1 MLFESLQAGRSIAPA
16 AEAVKMCIDG
26 NYLVLT
32 RKSPISVA
40 MTAAALSFRWI

>member
-1 MLFESLQAGRSIAPA
+1 MLFETLQAGRSIAPA